1 MNRSNFIAGRLRVVL
16 RRPGGPPLM
25 QRRAHNTVMRS
36 GAELIAALF
45 RGDANTPIN
54 GMAVGIDNTPA
65 SPPYEMI
72 GLTTTH
78 PDGSPAVQQAAVI
91 LPPDVMRVEVL
102 PEEFKVRVSIRSI
115 IPESAAVSPD
125 PDDPRVMIGEAA
137 LGVLA
142 ADGQRLERIYN
153 RVVFEP
159 VPKTSEHEMA
169 LYWEIDFPYGP

>member
-1 MNRSNFIAGRLRVVL
+1 MNKQKSIEGRLRLVL
-16 RRPGGPPLM
+16 RRPGGPILM
-25 QRRAHNTVMRS
+25 QRRARNTVMRS

-45 RGDANTPIN
+45 RGEASTPIN
-54 GMAVGIDNTPA
+54 GVAVGIDNTPA
-65 SPPYEMI
+65 SPPYETA

-78 PDGSPAVQQAAVI
+78 PDGSPAVQQAAVS
-91 LPPDVMRVEVL
+91 LAPDVMRVEVL
-102 PEEFKVRVSIRSI
+102 PEEFKVRVTVRSV

-142 ADGQRLERIYN
+142 ADGQSLERIYN

>member
-1 MNRSNFIAGRLRVVL
+1 MNRQHSIDGRLHIVL
-16 RRPGGPPLM
+16 RRPGGSFLV
-25 QRRAHNTVMRS
+25 QRHARNTVMRS

-45 RGDANTPIN
+45 RGEVNTPIN
-54 GMAVGIDNTPA
+54 GVAVGIDNTPA
-65 SPPYEMI
+65 SPPYEMV

-78 PDGSPAVQQAAVI
+78 PDGSPAVQQAAVPI
-91 LPPDVMRVEVL
+91 PPDVMRVEVL
-102 PEEFKVRVSIRSI
+102 PEEFKIRVSVRSI

-125 PDDPRVMIGEAA
+125 PEDPRVMIGEAA
-137 LGVLA
+137 LGVLS